1 LSGGDEKNQPGL
13 LTELIKQRKLK
24 KAGMA
29 QVPAAYKKQPNHYFE
44 SLLRKDVNAAYTW
57 RVKVLAGYTRNQL
70 LTIAQKAYLAVY
82 RHYVYSQMQT
92 MIDVL
97 HENKAIIHLVSAGPE
112 ILIKGCADTLGV
124 PVERIHGQ
132 RFHVKNGKILPE
144 IDEPHTYGIGKVW
157 CIQNVV
163 KPSPTAKLLVF
174 GNSYSNDG
182 FMLRYALR
190 RGGVAVIINPADR
203 KIKSVKRDRFM
214 IQRFERKKL
223 RALIFPKL
231 EL

>member
-1 LSGGDEKNQPGL
+1 
-13 LTELIKQRKLK
+13 
-24 KAGMA
+24 
-29 QVPAAYKKQPNHYFE
+29 
-44 SLLRKDVNAAYTW
+44 
-57 RVKVLAGYTRNQL
+57 LAGYTRNQL